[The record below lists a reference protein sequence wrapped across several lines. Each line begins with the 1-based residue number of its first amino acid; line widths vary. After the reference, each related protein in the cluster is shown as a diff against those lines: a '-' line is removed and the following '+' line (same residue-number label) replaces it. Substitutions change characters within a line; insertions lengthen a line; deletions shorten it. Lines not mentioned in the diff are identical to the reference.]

1 MTFAN
6 YSVNGELLLDTAN
19 FDKQITSA
27 ADKLKQLTTALET
40 LGEINE
46 LANTIEK
53 LEELS
58 GVSKE
63 DAKVMDELKTKYEE
77 VGTGANDA
85 GSKIDSFKSKISST
99 VSAMARYNTQ
109 AKTTYSTNLSTAQSF
124 NRLGALAQTA
134 GKRIEGMTYM
144 MRRLRSMGTMVAT
157 IFAWDMA
164 MGMIESTKSTIEAK
178 AEMESYY
185 SVLGMGTYEI
195 ESFNNTLDN
204 TISKFAKVNKFHL
217 GETLASLAVE
227 FDLSQDEMNKAANVV
242 PMIMNE
248 YLRAGRTTEEATLA
262 VKDIMQGEFM
272 RLSRETGVGKEEL
285 KAAGWSGDTK
295 DINTL
300 MEALEKIG
308 SSRHWETFAAKANSL
323 NDVVLIT
330 ENRFTEFAA
339 SITDKITPW
348 VVRGFNGLIFAFDG
362 LTQAY
367 NGMDGFGQAVTQ
379 ITLWGGAMTGLV
391 TLIESRGIPALKEY
405 ANARMANM
413 MGLNAEV
420 AKVEGITSA
429 YAAATYAETAE
440 NAVKEK
446 SILTEYEKVA
456 ASQASAAGKEY
467 EAMINKIATTAVE
480 EEITAEEALIIA
492 KQELEAETIKLNA
505 ITEVETALMEEL
517 AIATEETSLAKSEQ
531 YMTDKLGVS
540 TLKAKSLALEAESLA
555 ATSSMDINEA
565 RTVILNREKVAELS
579 TSKMIAI
586 KIMKL
591 DAEAVAQG
599 GLTGALYAK
608 IAGVEASEA
617 AITAEAFAT
626 EGATVKTKLF
636 TAALLSNPVF
646 LGATAAIGA
655 VVGALWALNEATK
668 EVTNSI
674 HAYNE
679 LLDNGEQKI
688 SDMKNSVDQYKNSIT
703 GLTEKRNKYL
713 SQGKSVV
720 SIDSQINEQKQRLV
734 KTTKELTRVEK
745 AYQQVQAAD
754 TARKDKKKEI
764 EDEIVKR
771 QYERDKKAGLVDARA
786 EIYMADGLNY
796 EEAKGMMYLD
806 EAYSKYDL
814 SIAHVEGSTRQYIKT
829 LQKQGYSLA
838 GATEKAKEFQNA
850 NNEYAKAWLEYDIAD
865 TFWDKLKG
873 IGSIVLASFS
883 EIGPTVDMLF
893 SQLAQKITDWLTGWW
908 NDFDIMSI
916 FSQSSSNSTGTKS
929 IDWGGAGQW
938 ILSLFGL
945 DDASIE
951 TTKTNI
957 STKLQDIISIT
968 TSYLNPMNWLG
979 DSGGAIIDWWNTNI
993 ADPISSV
1000 LSVFGVDVHIKG
1012 KKAGSN
1018 IKQGL
1023 DEGSKGS
1030 DTEVKQNIDPI
1041 GDVLSTAKGTLGS
1054 LANSLGLNIKSNTR
1068 SGSKGAHKP
1077 VADEAQDM
1085 YDAIKNKQGSIWDVA
1100 FSTAQGIVGWIA
1112 KGLNRHSPG
1121 DSAKMTLQEMND
1133 MMMFINQSQSGLY
1146 NSAYGA
1152 GRSIVQGMADSNLN
1166 SMQNNQALTFGLNDA
1181 TLANTS
1187 NTYNQ
1192 LNGIVNTSFNN
1203 MDSTI
1208 TNTGST
1214 IDNTLSSMADTAKN
1228 SYKDMAT
1235 NTTTE
1240 MSNVSLTNEQY
1251 LNSMADSTLSTTA
1264 QMTNAWNSMKNKIVN
1279 AANQIKS
1286 QSYGHFSSLHRSIA
1300 SFYNQLATAHFS
1312 AGLSAGAPTTRF
1324 RRARVGRTYGSTG
1337 GRIKT
1342 AGGLSS
1348 MPQTHVNKIMN
1359 TAYPWKI
1366 ADPWFLGIQIPM
1378 GNKVGD
1384 FKNGATSKKVS
1395 YSNFEGI
1402 LAKILTARGFNNPDT
1417 YEFYYNS
1424 RKSNQQV
1431 WDSVGCNCYDG
1442 AEMILEIASML
1453 GLSGG
1458 LVNGSWNGIGHTGAM
1473 IGGKLYDMTQFQK
1486 HGVFRGTQGVVFG
1499 TNSGT
1504 SRHSAGRGAN
1514 STTNNAQTVNKY
1526 ETKIDVDLSNSQIYG
1541 IDDLD
1546 NKIDKIFNDKLIKLH
1561 GNNPAT
1567 GY

>member
-134 GKRIEGMTYM
+134 GKKIEGMTYM

-185 SVLGMGTYEI
+185 SVLGMGTSEI

-323 NDVVLIT
+323 NDVILIT

-339 SITDKITPW
+339 TITDKITPW

-367 NGMDGFGQAVTQ
+367 NGMDGFSQGVTQ

-420 AKVEGITSA
+420 AKVEGIASA

-540 TLKAKSLALEAESLA
+540 TLEAKSLALEAESLA

-579 TSKMIAI
+579 TSKMIAT

-626 EGATVKTKLF
+626 EGATVQTKLF
-636 TAALLSNPVF
+636 TTALLSNPVF

-655 VVGALWALNEATK
+655 VVGALWALSEATK
-668 EVTNSI
+668 ADREAMK
-674 HAYNE
+674 AYNE
-679 LLDNGEQKI
+679 ALDDANNNLDNLPEKYKKIAQNVKDFDDSYKKFLEEDSKYTSERIYQSELQLGLLTEEEKKYHEIYGAAGEAVKKLKESRKEIKEMSKEQIK
-688 SDMKNSVDQYKNSIT
+688 
-703 GLTEKRNKYL
+703 LTEKYEKKAMDEGYDKKNAKDIGRGIGGWKGWKKQSYEDYL
-713 SQGKSVV
+713 QTDDFMVQLETLLAMNLADLGEQLSTGFWDLILDPRKSLQKWAGQ
-720 SIDSQINEQKQRLV
+720 IDS
-734 KTTKELTRVEK
+734 
-745 AYQQVQAAD
+745 
-754 TARKDKKKEI
+754 KKGNTFYGAIGQLI
-764 EDEIVKR
+764 EGGFSSVT
-771 QYERDKKAGLVDARA
+771 
-786 EIYMADGLNY
+786 
-796 EEAKGMMYLD
+796 
-806 EAYSKYDL
+806 S
-814 SIAHVEGSTRQYIKT
+814 S
-829 LQKQGYSLA
+829 
-838 GATEKAKEFQNA
+838 
-850 NNEYAKAWLEYDIAD
+850 
-865 TFWDKLKG
+865 
-873 IGSIVLASFS
+873 IGSWFDTYIVQPIS
-883 EIGPTVDMLF
+883 D
-893 SQLAQKITDWLTGWW
+893 WW
-908 NDFDIMSI
+908 NNFDIMSI
-916 FSQSSSNSTGTKS
+916 FSQSSSDSTGTTTKS

-1030 DTEVKQNIDPI
+1030 DTEVKKNIDPI

-1068 SGSKGAHKP
+1068 SGSKGAHQP

-1100 FSTAQGIVGWIA
+1100 FSTAQGIVSWIA

-1166 SMQNNQALTFGLNDA
+1166 SMQNNQAMTFGLNDA